1 MQPHHCNK
9 AGGAHEGV
17 MAACKI
23 RLALPPLSASH
34 RCPCTCPY
42 LAATTTTSQAMAAC
56 TLSRQL
62 RAGTMWRQHEGR
74 RWRPQAGL
82 RSQTLAQIVLA
93 LACYIRQN
101 ASAGARRARLW
112 GFPCARALAAGPRR
126 VRQRARCER
135 REQAR
140 LRENKRLAA
149 PPRRQRRPTLRPGAR
164 LPWLPSL
171 SLAGALASLAPAT

>member
-1 MQPHHCNK
+1 MP
-9 AGGAHEGV
+9 
-17 MAACKI
+17 AA
-23 RLALPPLSASH
+23 PLQQGR
-34 RCPCTCPY
+34 RCPRARYGCLQDQASFTSTICFSQMPMHVSIPY
-42 LAATTTTSQAMAAC
+42 RNNNNKPGHGCLHSVPTTARWHHVAAARGAAV
-56 TLSRQL
+56 
-62 RAGTMWRQHEGR
+62 AAPGW
-74 RWRPQAGL
+74 AGL
-82 RSQTLAQIVLA
+82 RFQTLAQIILA

-149 PPRRQRRPTLRPGAR
+149 PPRRQRRPTLRLGTP
-164 LPWLPSL
+164 PSL
-171 SLAGALASLAPAT
+171 AA